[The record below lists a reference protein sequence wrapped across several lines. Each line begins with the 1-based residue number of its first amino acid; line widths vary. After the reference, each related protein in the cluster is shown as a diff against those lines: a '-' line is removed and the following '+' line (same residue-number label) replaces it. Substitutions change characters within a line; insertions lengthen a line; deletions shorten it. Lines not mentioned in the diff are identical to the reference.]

1 MQGIDLSE
9 TLLES
14 ENIGCLS
21 PDYTFFPI
29 TGLQVGRW
37 LSAFHFEDQL
47 FLFHP
52 NPDTLVLLAVNSE
65 GWQNANSQY
74 FLSYTRKELLKMFK
88 NSPFT
93 TPVNKKIGK
102 DTKGSFLDRLGAQY
116 GGIVAFE
123 INLKEIEGVDYS
135 NTMNSYGSRLT
146 FEVNQGKKKW
156 FSSLLKFCEHYN
168 ISQPSLRS
176 KYYSPYLSPDLKSFA
191 TKRLHPENLGFKS
204 KLKKEINND
213 EVFHM
218 STPNPIRRRT
228 STVRRSLSVVDNIEY
243 HPESVYESDF
253 HECKFNDFTISA
265 YFEDP
270 IFPFFVRN
278 LLKNP
283 KNNFLLIK
291 YERGIPSW
299 AQFLPSYGL
308 PYRPWMRKVMAVI
321 IFCFSLVTMMLGFY
335 DLYKNIPQ
343 LRDVLYSVLG
353 KFFQIFE
360 DAILIRFSVLLGY
373 IVTTC
378 QIIINLLLGLLTLI
392 PFIPDLFNLTRS
404 LFESLLNLFLSI
416 KYLIKWAYSIFTL
429 FGSSGW
435 TALTIFFNSFYLQ
448 ELFSVFYSGSL
459 NSFLFVLNIIITI
472 LKELKEF
479 LSLLFSIPFEVVYG
493 LTYGLFNVIFELFSD
508 FYSFFYSIIRA
519 FRYIMSIFR
528 SNQSTVSESIG
539 VFESIKNFWYDI
551 FRHALRGITSIYH
564 FTVYTTC
571 NVYKHKDSIIVSF
584 WIKYRYILVK
594 IKRNAVKY
602 KYLILA
608 YVSLIL
614 ALKLN
619 QLTLDV
625 LESN

>member
-1 MQGIDLSE
+1 MQAMDLSE

-14 ENIGCLS
+14 ENISYLS
-21 PDYTFFPI
+21 SDYTFFPL

-47 FLFHP
+47 FLFQP
-52 NPDTLVLLAVNSE
+52 DPDTLVLLAVNSE

-93 TPVNKKIGK
+93 TPVNKKAGK

-123 INLKEIEGVDYS
+123 INVKEIEGVDYS

-156 FSSLLKFCEHYN
+156 FSSLLNFCEHYK
-168 ISQPSLRS
+168 ISQPSLKS

-204 KLKKEINND
+204 KVKKPKNND
-213 EVFHM
+213 EVFYT
-218 STPNPIRRRT
+218 STPNPTRRRT
-228 STVRRSLSVVDNIEY
+228 SAVRRSLSVAENMEDNSET
-243 HPESVYESDF
+243 VYESEY
-253 HECKFNDFTISA
+253 HECKFNDFTIAA

-270 IFPFFVRN
+270 IFPFFVKN

-321 IFCFSLVTMMLGFY
+321 IFCFSLVTMLLGFY
-335 DLYKNIPQ
+335 DLYKKIPELQ
-343 LRDVLYSVLG
+343 DVLRSVLG
-353 KFFQIFE
+353 KFFQVFE
-360 DAILIRFSVLLGY
+360 DAILIRFSVLVGY
-373 IVTTC
+373 LATAS
-378 QIIINLLLGLLTLI
+378 QILINLAFSLLTLI
-392 PFIPDLFNLTRS
+392 PFISDLLNLSTT
-404 LFESLLNLFLSI
+404 LFESFLNLFLSI
-416 KYLIKWAYSIFTL
+416 KSFLNWTYSIFTL

-448 ELFSVFYSGSL
+448 ELFSLFYSGSL
-459 NSFLFVLNIIITI
+459 NSLMFLLNITITA

-479 LSLLFSIPFEVVYG
+479 LGLLFSIPFEVVYG
-493 LTYGLFNVIFELFSD
+493 LTYGLFNVVFELFSD

-528 SNQSTVSESIG
+528 SNQGTVSESIG
-539 VFESIKNFWYDI
+539 VFESIKNFWYDV
-551 FRHALRGITSIYH
+551 FRHALRGVTSIYH

-584 WIKYRYILVK
+584 WIKYRYVLVK
-594 IKRNAVKY
+594 VKRNAAKY

-608 YVSLIL
+608 YILLIL

-619 QLTLDV
+619 QLALDASY
-625 LESN
+625 SN